1 MSRPFVVLIAGGTAS
16 GKTTLCRKLVE
27 KTGALLITH
36 DRYYC
41 DIPHPRGFNFD
52 HPDAL
57 DTARLEADVDA
68 LCSGVST
75 DLPVY
80 DFATH
85 SRTDQT
91 ERVDSGSLIVVEGI
105 LVLQSLRLVRAA
117 SLIVYVDTP
126 DDIRLVR
133 RIRRDI
139 SERGRTVDSVL
150 DQYLGTVRPMHRAFV
165 ESTRDRARL
174 VLDGTREPTQLL
186 DELMDEMRRSGWV
199 SEK

>member
-1 MSRPFVVLIAGGTAS
+1 MVLIAGGTAS

>member
-1 MSRPFVVLIAGGTAS
+1 LSRPFVVLIAGGTAS